1 MNMADIS
8 VIVPVYG
15 VEPYLR
21 ECLDS
26 IVNQTCKSLQ
36 IILIDDGSPDNCPG
50 IIDEYAQIDE
60 RIVVVHKNNEG
71 VSAARND
78 GIALA
83 NGTYVFFCDSDDW
96 LPASALENMLKEA
109 LEYDADV
116 VIGDYT
122 EKSANGDREV
132 VMFSNSFRTD
142 KSESIEAIQKAIFNK
157 GRANYKTADFDH
169 AHGLGAPWHHL
180 IKKSLI
186 DEHDL
191 KFDLNVK
198 GLFDDGLFMLNVFEY
213 AERVAYIS
221 VSTYYYRIVDTS
233 ITHGFKSDIMQRYSN
248 VFSALEKFMSD
259 TDKDED
265 FRKAYYVRVYAYLN
279 KSMDVY
285 FLNANNKKSKK
296 ERYNEFRETL
306 KSDPYKTALKKMDVS
321 ALGYKRS
328 KLLVRLLQYGFLRAY
343 WMIKSH

>member
-157 GRANYKTADFDH
+157 
-169 AHGLGAPWHHL
+169 
-180 IKKSLI
+180 
-186 DEHDL
+186 
-191 KFDLNVK
+191 
-198 GLFDDGLFMLNVFEY
+198 
-213 AERVAYIS
+213 
-221 VSTYYYRIVDTS
+221 
-233 ITHGFKSDIMQRYSN
+233 
-248 VFSALEKFMSD
+248 
-259 TDKDED
+259 
-265 FRKAYYVRVYAYLN
+265 
-279 KSMDVY
+279 
-285 FLNANNKKSKK
+285 
-296 ERYNEFRETL
+296 
-306 KSDPYKTALKKMDVS
+306 
-321 ALGYKRS
+321 
-328 KLLVRLLQYGFLRAY
+328 
-343 WMIKSH
+343 